1 MKGIGCSSAIDWN
14 EIQLHNRLVKLM
26 KLQEAEV
33 SDMMDTDIGILAHT
47 QSARFQILKWTE
59 RMLGL
64 EWAVCAEYTL
74 SNGWHYRHNRD
85 DGLRVSS
92 LREQVSAK
100 PWY

>member
-1 MKGIGCSSAIDWN
+1 
-14 EIQLHNRLVKLM
+14 M

-64 EWAVCAEYTL
+64 EWAVCVWNTL
-74 SNGWHYRHNRD
+74 SRMVDIIDTIEMMDYVWAHSGSR
-85 DGLRVSS
+85 
-92 LREQVSAK
+92 
-100 PWY
+100 